1 MTNDDRTPAPQGH
14 GEQDQPRYGE
24 RITPEH
30 GSAPRYEDQ
39 PTQQYGQQ
47 STPQWGQQQ
56 HGDQQYGQQQHGQQ
70 QYGQQHGDQYGQ
82 QQYGQPRQWGQ
93 QHGAPA
99 WQAHDASAKRKKTL
113 GVVAF
118 GLGVVALVLG
128 AVGGWLFG
136 NGIGASE
143 SFRELM
149 RSGGSGTVDQQ
160 QMSQEL
166 MSDPAVMG
174 AVGSALVVAGI
185 GFVIGL
191 WALVQ
196 GIVAAATGRGRVWGI
211 LAIVLAV
218 LAGVVFFIA
227 YGASIAAAVAGAR

>member
-1 MTNDDRTPAPQGH
+1 MTNDDRTPAQQGH

-47 STPQWGQQQ
+47 SAPQWGQQQQ
-56 HGDQQYGQQQHGQQ
+56 HGDQQYRQQHGDQYGHQQHGQQ
-70 QYGQQHGDQYGQ
+70 QYGQPQ
-82 QQYGQPRQWGQ
+82 QWDQ
-93 QHGAPA
+93 QHGAAPA
-99 WQAHDASAKRKKTL
+99 WQAHDGSVKRKRTL

-136 NGIGASE
+136 SGIGASE

-196 GIVAAATGRGRVWGI
+196 GIIATATGRGRVWGV

-218 LAGVVFFIA
+218 LAGIVFFVA